1 AQGDL
6 APELGDVA
14 VGYLR
19 CEVGVRA
26 VDEPVAVRSLRLQL
40 LEDPMACR
48 PKSVRPNLRRL
59 SDGHIEGPQE
69 RLPLAPG
76 SAQAVERE
84 VLSNS
89 IQQRGAEALPLE
101 EEALGLFWHDHT
113 LRQVLATRCER
124 ERASFIDGCEQ
135 SEPLDWRAICVEH
148 ARSPSGRERCV
159 AACGELLELRAVDV
173 AADHPVRAAT
183 LRV

>member
-1 AQGDL
+1 
-6 APELGDVA
+6 
-14 VGYLR
+14 
-19 CEVGVRA
+19 
-26 VDEPVAVRSLRLQL
+26 
-40 LEDPMACR
+40 
-48 PKSVRPNLRRL
+48 
-59 SDGHIEGPQE
+59 
-69 RLPLAPG
+69 
-76 SAQAVERE
+76 
-84 VLSNS
+84 
-89 IQQRGAEALPLE
+89 
-101 EEALGLFWHDHT
+101 ALGLFWHDHT

-183 LRV
+183 LRVAGASPSRCRDEKLQAGQHLILALAA